1 MKNPTP
7 PLGIPIPE
15 IWKIIENSYP
25 TLRQRVLEERKVA
38 GTQSSEDCALSSG
51 ASMVPQ
57 RVAEVSMGPQRVSM
71 DPQLVPGDSLLFT
84 MGPAWVPLLVSIR
97 AQGSFSVHLTCPL
110 EPLVQGALDIDPI
123 VSLHRPL
130 IDFISTLYHRLYAT
144 RSRLYSTR
152 SP

>member
-1 MKNPTP
+1 MKIPTP

-110 EPLVQGALDIDPI
+110 EPLVQGA
-123 VSLHRPL
+123 
-130 IDFISTLYHRLYAT
+130 TEA
-144 RSRLYSTR
+144 
-152 SP
+152 